1 MPQVKGLLKVFSGIY
16 SRIELQQKI
25 KLLDR
30 ENFRKNYLQP
40 AINAGLVGLT
50 IPDKPTSKNQRYYLS
65 AKGIDWLAMN
75 KQ

>member
-1 MPQVKGLLKVFSGIY
+1 M
-16 SRIELQQKI
+16 QQKI